1 MPAIP
6 AKPAELPPR
15 LVFLDLE
22 TTGGSPRAD
31 RVTEIALIVIE
42 AGTETMRWSSLVN
55 PGCAIPPDIQWL
67 TGITNEMVADAPRF
81 AEVAAAVQA
90 RLDGEILVAHN
101 ARFDY
106 GFLKGEFARLDITFS
121 AKTLCTAKLSRQLF
135 PQHHRHNLD
144 TLIERHQLQ
153 IPNRHRAMGDT
164 EAIVQLM
171 QRWQTEVELR
181 EFAHTVQRV
190 LKRPSLPKHLPLD
203 VLQGLPRSAGV
214 YSFYGLNEQPLYIGK
229 SVNVRERV
237 ATHFTGD
244 YLTETD
250 TRLSEEVR
258 RIEVEETAGE
268 MGALLIEA
276 QRIKERMPTHNAK
289 LRKKAE
295 AVGLQFDAVSGKP
308 RYVLLEELD
317 LARFS
322 ENVGFFNARRSARSF
337 LAQLVKDEH
346 LCAKALG
353 LEKGAGPCF
362 SFQIKR
368 CHGWCVQ
375 QEGAEQHLARVL
387 TVLVAARAGQ
397 GVLPW
402 PRLGA
407 IALIETSSD
416 LLREDWHVFDQWCY
430 LGTVRTREAAADLA
444 RAAKRVFELD
454 AYRLVMKALDTG
466 MVEELLPGM

>member
-1 MPAIP
+1 MPNASSSIAQIP
-6 AKPAELPPR
+6 SR

-31 RVTEIALIVIE
+31 RVTEVALIV
-42 AGTETMRWSSLVN
+42 TEGGNEVGRWSSLVN
-55 PGCAIPPDIQWL
+55 PGCAIPPDIAWL

-81 AEVAAAVQA
+81 EEIASEVLT

-106 GFLKGEFARLDITFS
+106 GFLKGEFARLDVTFS

-144 TLIERHQLQ
+144 TLIERHQLH

-171 QRWQTEVELR
+171 QRWQHEVEPR
-181 EFAHTVQRV
+181 EFARTVQRV

-203 VLQGLPRSAGV
+203 VLQTLPRGPGV

-237 ATHFTGD
+237 AAHFTGD

-276 QRIKERMPTHNAK
+276 LRIKERMPTHNAK

-295 AVGLQFDAVSGKP
+295 AVGLQFDAESGKP
-308 RYVLLEELD
+308 RYVLLEELE

-322 ENVGFFNARRSARSF
+322 ENVGFFNARRSARAF
-337 LAQLVKDEH
+337 LAQLVKDER

-353 LEKGAGPCF
+353 LERGAGPCF

-375 QEGAEQHLARVL
+375 QE
-387 TVLVAARAGQ
+387 
-397 GVLPW
+397 
-402 PRLGA
+402 
-407 IALIETSSD
+407 
-416 LLREDWHVFDQWCY
+416 
-430 LGTVRTREAAADLA
+430 
-444 RAAKRVFELD
+444 D
-454 AYRLVMKALDTG
+454 AQAH
-466 MVEELLPGM
+466 